1 MRDTVMEASRGYLGR
16 GWFVLPAHA
25 KEKRPLVRYLYR
37 RMNLPTDQEWQKWL
51 ERYPE
56 CGIGVITGRPS
67 GGLVVVDVDTE
78 SEFKKLELPVPMTFA
93 VRSPSGGIHYYY
105 RSTKSIQSGPTSW
118 GDIKAKGGFVVLP
131 PTPGYEVVVDADI
144 ACAPAWLEACPVR
157 PKAKSP
163 FKGNARKSLG
173 ASSASYEVSLD
184 SAMRGGVQEGERVIQ
199 GCRIA
204 FAFARR
210 GEGTWEYVR
219 QFLVDWNQQNKP
231 PLTQREVERELLP
244 KARESYAK
252 GASHAGYAN
261 KRRRFNRALRN
272 RIIAFL
278 KHASSRSQKPTV
290 GTITT
295 YMRAPAITVRQE
307 LTKLETDGWLRLE
320 TSGKGHRIIW
330 MGAGVESLTDVR
342 QSRSIH
348 EVHPWKPNRGH
359 TIGRPR
365 KCFPD
370 EERTTGRR
378 CASPGCQRRAVGIG
392 PGAGYCPRHAVRERR
407 RARQLVQV

>member
-1 MRDTVMEASRGYLGR
+1 M
-16 GWFVLPAHA
+16 H
-25 KEKRPLVRYLYR
+25 
-37 RMNLPTDQEWQKWL
+37 LPTDQEWQKWL

-144 ACAPAWLEACPVR
+144 PCAPPWLEACPVR

-184 SAMRGGVQEGERVIQ
+184 SAMRWGVREGERVIQ
-199 GCRIA
+199 GCRIS
-204 FAFARR
+204 FAFGRR
-210 GEGTWEYVR
+210 GEGTWESVR
-219 QFLVDWNQQNKP
+219 QFLVDWNQKNSP
-231 PLTQREVERELLP
+231 PLTHREVEQELLP
-244 KARESYAK
+244 KARESFVK
-252 GASHAGYAN
+252 GASHAGYTN
-261 KRRRFNRALRN
+261 RRRRLNRALRN
-272 RIIAFL
+272 RIVAFL

-290 GTITT
+290 GMITT
-295 YMRAPAITVRQE
+295 YMRAPAIAVHQE
-307 LTKLETDGWLRLE
+307 LRRLETDGWLRLE
-320 TSGKGHRIIW
+320 TSGQGHRVSW
-330 MGAGVESLTDVR
+330 TGAGRESVRDVR
-342 QSRSIH
+342 QYGSIH
-348 EVHPWKPNRGH
+348 EVQPWKPNRGH
-359 TIGRPR
+359 AIGRPQR
-365 KCFPD
+365 YFPE
-370 EERTTGRR
+370 EERPTGPR
-378 CASPGCQRRAVGIG
+378 CASPGCHKKAVGIG
-392 PGAGYCPRHAVRERR
+392 PGTEFCPRHAVPERR
-407 RARQLVQV
+407 KFRARQSVQT